1 MLLERFIE
9 GMTHKDLP
17 LLESLLHDEMLFL
30 KKQLWRQSESGE
42 KISKKSFH
50 MVIWC
55 NKNGTHR

>member
-50 MVIWC
+50 MVI
-55 NKNGTHR
+55 

>member
-17 LLESLLHDEMLFL
+17 LLESLLHNEMLFL
-30 KKQLWRQSESGE
+30 KKQLWRQNESGE

-50 MVIWC
+50 MAI
-55 NKNGTHR
+55 